1 MKPIKYAKSVCLTIV
16 YAAIVS
22 IVFFG
27 ICKLSGNDITIEG
40 YTLMM
45 AYSAILLHFMH
56 EENKEDEDD

>member
-16 YAAIVS
+16 YVAIVS

-27 ICKLSGNDITIEG
+27 VGKLSGNDITIEE

-56 EENKEDEDD
+56 EENKEDEQ

>member
-16 YAAIVS
+16 YVAIVS

-27 ICKLSGNDITIEG
+27 VGKLSGNDITMEG
-40 YTLMM
+40 YTLMI

-56 EENKEDEDD
+56 EEDKEDE

>member
-16 YAAIVS
+16 YVAIAS

-27 ICKLSGNDITIEG
+27 VGKLSGNDITMEG

-56 EENKEDEDD
+56 EEDKEGEQ